1 MLKLKKGDLWL
12 IAVLVAV
19 GILWLGLRYFN
30 EQSHTYNPADLNAVI
45 TVDGQLYKTVPLNGA
60 TEQIEIKTE
69 FGHNILKKFDGGIQ
83 MIFADCPK
91 KFPWPWDSYP
101 GRMRPLSASR
111 TGSTW
116 KLPEIKVARRMRKMK
131 WMLMSVKR
139 ESPSLEFVFTS
150 HPQPP
155 A

>member
-30 EQSHTYNPADLNAVI
+30 EQSHTFNPADLNAVI

-60 TEQIEIKTE
+60 AEQIEIKTE

-91 KFPWPWDSYP
+91 KISMAMGFIS
-101 GRMRPLSASR
+101 RPNETIICVPNRVYVEIAGNK
-111 TGSTW
+111 GS
-116 KLPEIKVARRMRKMK
+116 KENEEDEVDAYVR
-131 WMLMSVKR
+131 
-139 ESPSLEFVFTS
+139 
-150 HPQPP
+150 
-155 A
+155 